1 MSGGAIVE
9 ALDREGLLCPLEGG
23 LVRVPHLVRGRLV
36 APPAIGA
43 DEARAAL
50 AAAGP
55 GATYARVAAREGRAG
70 AQVLR
75 ETLVDRAT
83 MRARADGDRVL
94 VLPDVDAAALLYEDP
109 GAERAA
115 LAAVPFERAC
125 ALLEDVAEASAPE
138 APLGR
143 RLRALVSETS
153 DLADVLLDAALA
165 TNAAMLRG
173 AAVREVVDR
182 ELGVGGVAGSR
193 FLDGWVELDAAG
205 FDGPTA
211 EILTELERRGGGGGA
226 PPARVRPALRAL
238 PTLQIHVTAGNA
250 PVVAPASA
258 ARILSTR
265 SGGVVKLPSGAV
277 LPGAALGPALAA
289 AARAHPGAAAL
300 AGGLSLVYW
309 KGGDGCVE
317 ERLFEP
323 TVFDRVVVW
332 GAPDAVERIGAL
344 AGAAAIRTLTFNPRY
359 GVSLVGREAFAD
371 ARGVGGPAAAARRA
385 AADTVIWNQRACI
398 ASLVH
403 YVESDEAGALRY
415 AEALRDALAAADAVA
430 PAAPAPA
437 AAGWIQRLRRG
448 ALAGARWLPVGG
460 AGRDLRAAVVV
471 VPGPFDLEQH
481 PLSRLVVVRRVDRL
495 EEAVALCHRGVSTA
509 GVYPEARRLALRDAL
524 AARGVSNVLPLG
536 GCERAWA
543 GMPHDGMR
551 VLADLVDWVNA

>member
-1 MSGGAIVE
+1 MSGRAIVE
-9 ALDREGLLCPLEGG
+9 ALDRERWLCQLEGG

-36 APPAIGA
+36 TPPPIGA

-50 AAAGP
+50 EAAGP
-55 GATYARVAAREGRAG
+55 GATYAHVAAREGRAG

-94 VLPDVDAAALLYEDP
+94 VLPEVDAGALLYEDP

-125 ALLEDVAEASAPE
+125 AFLEDVAEASAPE

-143 RLRALVSETS
+143 RLRSLVAETS
-153 DLADVLLDAALA
+153 GLADVLLDAALA

-182 ELGVGGVAGSR
+182 ELAVGGVAGSR
-193 FLDGWVELDAAG
+193 FLDSWVELDAPA

-211 EILTELERRGGGGGA
+211 GILAELERRGDGGGA
-226 PPARVRPALRAL
+226 PSARVRPALRAL

-250 PVVAPASA
+250 PVIAPATV
-258 ARILSTR
+258 ARILSIR

-277 LPGAALGPALAA
+277 LPGAALGVAVAA

-300 AGGLSLVYW
+300 SDGLSIVYW

-323 TVFDRVVVW
+323 SVFDRVVVW

-371 ARGVGGPAAAARRA
+371 AREGGPTAAARRA
-385 AADTVIWNQRACI
+385 AADTVIWNQGACI

-403 YVESDEAGALRY
+403 YVESDEAGALHY
-415 AEALRDALAAADAVA
+415 AEALRDALAVADAVA

-437 AAGWIQRLRRG
+437 AAGRIQRLRRG
-448 ALAGARWLPVGG
+448 TLAGARWLPVGG

-509 GVYPEARRLALRDAL
+509 GVYPEARRISLRDAL